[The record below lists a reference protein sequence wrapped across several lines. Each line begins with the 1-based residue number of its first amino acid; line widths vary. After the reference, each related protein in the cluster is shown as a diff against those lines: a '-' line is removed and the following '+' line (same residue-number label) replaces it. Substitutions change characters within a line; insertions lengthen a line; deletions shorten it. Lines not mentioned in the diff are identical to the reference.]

1 MRKRKMEGSVSVAQW
16 QKKWCPFTYEYL
28 PDFCFTCGIIGHTD
42 KECSFRL
49 GKGDKQLYT
58 KNLKANLSV
67 PGRRMSGEEDRGQW
81 SSGRGGGS
89 GRSNNSGGRGSW
101 SRSDVESWRNRESS
115 LQKGGLQNQGEE
127 KEVTSPLKLKH
138 ARSTPTV
145 QTKLVFSEHEMLVD
159 NSEVARVE
167 ATVNQEV
174 VENVVQVAKE
184 AGGEATG
191 GWDCKGQHI
200 LIGGREKAEK
210 TKEAKGDAT
219 IAQYARKNGNS
230 AEKKGRGSFKR
241 LNRKEAKD
249 ISGGEKALLLG
260 YKRDSAS
267 MDVDGLMEEERRKR
281 QKGMEIEVEK
291 AMETNLDAGLLIQ
304 PCSDQ

>member
-174 VENVVQVAKE
+174 VENLVQVAKE

-191 GWDCKGQHI
+191 GDSKGQRT
-200 LIGGREKAEK
+200 LIRGREKAEK

-230 AEKKGRGSFKR
+230 TEKKGRGSFKR

-249 ISGGEKALLLG
+249 FSGGAKALLLG

-267 MDVDGLMEEERRKR
+267 MDVDGLMEEERGKR